1 MLRGLHV
8 PLITPF
14 DTAGRVDE
22 DALEK
27 LGRRALDE
35 GAAGLVALGT
45 TGEVAA
51 LDPAERA
58 RVIEVCARVCAERQA
73 LLTVGLTGN
82 DTRSTAQALRDLPS
96 GVGAALVTVPYFLRP
111 GERGVVAHFEALAEQ
126 TPVPLVIY
134 HIPYRTGQAVGAAT
148 LRRLGAHPMIAGVK
162 YSAGGI
168 DQDAVDL
175 LGDLPEGFEVL
186 GGDDV
191 VISPLLALGAA
202 GGILASAHLATRS
215 FADLVAAWHA
225 GDVERARGL
234 GSRLARLSAAL
245 FAEPNPT
252 VTKGVLHARGLIPTP
267 DVRLPLLPAGAET
280 VTRAVQVTEA
290 VSQAGLVAVHP
301 GE

>member
-1 MLRGLHV
+1 MLRGIHV

-14 DTAGRVDE
+14 TEAGEVAL
-22 DALEK
+22 DAIEK
-27 LGRRALDE
+27 LAHQVLDE

-51 LDPAERA
+51 LDPEERA
-58 RVIEVCARVCAERQA
+58 RVIEVCARVCGERQA
-73 LLTVGLTGN
+73 LLTVGVTGN
-82 DTRSTAQALRDLPS
+82 DTRSTAQALRSLPP

-111 GERGVVAHFEALAEQ
+111 GEQGVVAHFEALAEE

-162 YSAGGI
+162 YAAGGI
-168 DQDAVDL
+168 DQDAVEL
-175 LGDLPEGFEVL
+175 LGDLPDGFEVA

-191 VISPLLALGAA
+191 FISPLLALGAS
-202 GGILASAHLATRS
+202 GGILASAHLHTRS
-215 FADLVAAWHA
+215 FVELVDAWQA
-225 GDVERARGL
+225 GDVALARAL
-234 GSRLARLSAAL
+234 GHRLARLSAAL
-245 FAEPNPT
+245 FAAPNPT
-252 VTKGVLHARGLIPTP
+252 VIKGVLHAQGLIPTP
-267 DVRLPLLPAGAET
+267 DVRLPLVPADA
-280 VTRAVQVTEA
+280 AA